1 MRVLFTST
9 PASGHLTP
17 LLRYAHALQERGHQ
31 VLFAASEK
39 ARAALGKAGLDLA
52 PVADPTAEERAP
64 VFARLDAATGEE
76 AMIVGLRELFAGIL
90 AKAALPGL
98 LDIVEDWRPQL
109 IVRESMEFA
118 GLVAAE
124 KAGLRSARV
133 SVLACRTH
141 EHFLEAIREPIDEIR
156 DLVGLSPVHGA
167 TWEAESVF
175 SAFPHSIDSLDTM
188 DGRPKPLLVGPSC
201 GTQTPMTGTERWLPR
216 DGAPLVY
223 ITFGTVAGRS
233 DKSRAAYRRALDAVA
248 TLPVRA
254 LLTTGPVM
262 DAGLLGTIPDNVTV
276 ETYVPQDAVFAHASA
291 VVDHGGSGTFLGAL
305 AAGLPQV
312 VVPLFADQP
321 HNARSLDASGAGIAV
336 FDTETTGLRS
346 AIERV
351 LVDDDI
357 RGAAK
362 KVAVEM
368 AAMPDIQD
376 AVEEL
381 LFWQRHDGL
390 AAA

>member
-1 MRVLFTST
+1 
-9 PASGHLTP
+9 
-17 LLRYAHALQERGHQ
+17 
-31 VLFAASEK
+31 
-39 ARAALGKAGLDLA
+39 
-52 PVADPTAEERAP
+52 
-64 VFARLDAATGEE
+64 
-76 AMIVGLRELFAGIL
+76 MIVGLRELFAGIL

-109 IVRESMEFA
+109 IVRVSMEFA

-201 GTQTPMTGTERWLPR
+201 GTQTPITGTERWLPR

-312 VVPLFADQP
+312 VVPLFADRP
-321 HNARSLDASGAGIAV
+321 NNARSLDASGAGIAV

-381 LFWQRHDGL
+381 LVL
-390 AAA
+390 AAP